1 MKETGLL
8 PSRFTFYRGKD
19 RKQSQAWGEPQRKAG
34 CGWRVRE
41 RHQARSPQGG
51 AGGAE
56 ICKSEGQAMWLS
68 GDVSQAMMA
77 GAKALWQSVVG
88 LFREQ

>member
-1 MKETGLL
+1 ML
-8 PSRFTFYRGKD
+8 
-19 RKQSQAWGEPQRKAG
+19 
-34 CGWRVRE
+34 RE

-56 ICKSEGQAMWLS
+56 IYKSEEQAMWLS
-68 GDVSQAMMA
+68 GDMSQATMA
-77 GAKALWQSVVG
+77 GAKALGQSVVG